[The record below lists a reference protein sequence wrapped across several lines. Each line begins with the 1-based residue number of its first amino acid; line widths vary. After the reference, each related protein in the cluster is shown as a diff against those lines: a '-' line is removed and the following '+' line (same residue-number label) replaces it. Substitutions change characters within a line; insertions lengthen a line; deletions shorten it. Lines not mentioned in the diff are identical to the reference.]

1 MDEAMELAVREAKE
15 ILVVAMLLVGTW
27 QCLQTEQVISIVFCI
42 ELDELR
48 ETDNISSIRF
58 N

>member
-1 MDEAMELAVREAKE
+1 MELAVREAKE